1 MKLCSLKNGVNP
13 RRVRI
18 FLAEKRVAISI
29 EEFDMESAGHK
40 APAFLAKNPL
50 GTLPV
55 LELDDGTLIAESV
68 AICRYFEESIPEPPL
83 FGRSILERA
92 QVEMWN
98 RRMELELLL
107 PMIDVFVHTHPFWIG
122 KREQIPAWGEAQRKL
137 LVERMRWLDADPQQ
151 GAAGEFDAGLQGRSA
166 GQRLQRHADRQRDDQ
181 RRHEHA
187 AEVRPAA
194 GIGDVGDGGDGGT
207 NRGAGGDLLEVVGRP
222 QAGDVDGDAAR
233 HRVWRRAGLRRSLRL
248 RSP

>member
-1 MKLCSLKNGVNP
+1 VKLYSLKNGVNP

-18 FLAEKRVAISI
+18 FLAEKRVAVPI

-107 PMIDVFVHTHPFWIG
+107 PMIDVFVHTHPYWVG
-122 KREQIPAWGEAQRKL
+122 KRRQVGEWGEARRVQV
-137 LVERMRWLDADPQQ
+137 VERMRWLDGELKDRQFIGVDRYNIADITAQVALLTAR
-151 GAAGEFDAGLQGRSA
+151 GALRLAIPEDHKNLTRWWNAVSARRSA
-166 GQRLQRHADRQRDDQ
+166 
-181 RRHEHA
+181 
-187 AEVRPAA
+187 
-194 GIGDVGDGGDGGT
+194 
-207 NRGAGGDLLEVVGRP
+207 
-222 QAGDVDGDAAR
+222 
-233 HRVWRRAGLRRSLRL
+233 RA
-248 RSP
+248 

>member
-1 MKLCSLKNGVNP
+1 MKLYSLKNGVNP

-18 FLAEKRVAISI
+18 FLAEKRVAIPI

-40 APAFLAKNPL
+40 ASAFLAKNPL

-107 PMIDVFVHTHPFWIG
+107 PTIDVFIHTHPYWVG
-122 KREQIPAWGEAQRKL
+122 RRRQVGEWGEARRVQV
-137 LVERMRWLDADPQQ
+137 VERMRWLDS
-151 GAAGEFDAGLQGRSA
+151 ELR
-166 GQRLQRHADRQRDDQ
+166 DRQF
-181 RRHEHA
+181 
-187 AEVRPAA
+187 
-194 GIGDVGDGGDGGT
+194 IGVDRYNIADITAQVALLT
-207 NRGAGGDLLEVVGRP
+207 ARGALKLAIPDDHKNLTRWWNAVSTRP
-222 QAGDVDGDAAR
+222 SAR
-233 HRVWRRAGLRRSLRL
+233 A
-248 RSP
+248 

>member
-1 MKLCSLKNGVNP
+1 VKLYSLKNGVNP

-18 FLAEKRVAISI
+18 FLAEKRVAIPI
-29 EEFDMESAGHK
+29 EEFDVESAGHK
-40 APAFLAKNPL
+40 APAFLVKNPL

-107 PMIDVFVHTHPFWIG
+107 PTIDVFVHTHPYWVG
-122 KREQIPAWGEAQRKL
+122 KRRQVGEWGEARRVQV
-137 LVERMRWLDADPQQ
+137 VERMHWLDGELRDRHFIGVDRYNIADITAQV
-151 GAAGEFDAGLQGRSA
+151 ALLTA
-166 GQRLQRHADRQRDDQ
+166 
-181 RRHEHA
+181 
-187 AEVRPAA
+187 
-194 GIGDVGDGGDGGT
+194 
-207 NRGAGGDLLEVVGRP
+207 RGA
-222 QAGDVDGDAAR
+222 
-233 HRVWRRAGLRRSLRL
+233 LRL
-248 RSP
+248 AIPEDHKNLTRWWNAVSARPSARA

>member
-1 MKLCSLKNGVNP
+1 
-13 RRVRI
+13 
-18 FLAEKRVAISI
+18 
-29 EEFDMESAGHK
+29 MESAGHK

-107 PMIDVFVHTHPFWIG
+107 PTIDVFIHTHPYWVG
-122 KREQIPAWGEAQRKL
+122 RRRQVGEWGEARRVQV
-137 LVERMRWLDADPQQ
+137 VERMRWLDS
-151 GAAGEFDAGLQGRSA
+151 ELR
-166 GQRLQRHADRQRDDQ
+166 DRQF
-181 RRHEHA
+181 
-187 AEVRPAA
+187 
-194 GIGDVGDGGDGGT
+194 IGVDRYNIADITAQVALLT
-207 NRGAGGDLLEVVGRP
+207 ARGALKLAIPDDHKNLTRWWNAVSARP
-222 QAGDVDGDAAR
+222 SAR
-233 HRVWRRAGLRRSLRL
+233 A
-248 RSP
+248 